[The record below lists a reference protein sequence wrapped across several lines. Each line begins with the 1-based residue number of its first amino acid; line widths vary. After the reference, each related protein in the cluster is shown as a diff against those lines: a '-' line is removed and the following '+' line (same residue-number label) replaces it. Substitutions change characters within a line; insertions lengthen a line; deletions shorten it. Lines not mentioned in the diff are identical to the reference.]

1 MVMNPQDEQM
11 NKPRGGLLGLFDKA
25 MKADEDTG
33 LSPLQNFAAALDP
46 LILKDLRGGE
56 GIRQQGVQ
64 RAATMSKNKT
74 VDMLRQQGR
83 NDLADAV
90 MNRTIGP
97 KEAFS
102 VMQSEKA
109 ADTAFQRQKDL
120 AAFSAGL
127 KAPAAPKLYSEFAKL
142 NADLQA
148 GNISKDQYNASVQ
161 SFLNKNKMSI
171 RPFRDINRK
180 KTKVVTVGSVKIGGD
195 NPISVQSMTNTLT
208 TDIEATINQ
217 INQITEAGGDLVR
230 VSCPDKEST
239 QALKKII
246 APKKN
251 LSFSENFF
259 HMCFGKVPEK
269 EIVKAFD
276 VSLIL
281 YAEHSFNVSTFT
293 ARTITSSLS
302 DIHGAITGAIAS
314 LKGPLHGGA
323 NEEVMHMM
331 KKIKKPENALKWI
344 NNALKNKEVVMGF
357 GHRVYKSGDS
367 RVPTMREYFGKVAKI
382 KKDKTFEKIYDIVEK
397 VMIKKKNIHPNVD
410 YPTGPTYHLMGFDT
424 DFFTP
429 IFVISRITGWS
440 AHIMEQ
446 HAANKLIRPL
456 AKYKGSKHRTVMQ
469 LNQR

>member
-1 MVMNPQDEQM
+1 MSDDI
-11 NKPRGGLLGLFDKA
+11 KKGLLGITV
-25 MKADEDTG
+25 DETEVSKVMPEINSLTYRG
-33 LSPLQNFAAALDP
+33 YAAQDLCAKCKFEEVAY
-46 LILKDLRGGE
+46 LILNGELPNKKQLKGFEKVERKERKLSKTLLDDIKKFPKKAHPMDVARTAVSIMGLEDKDTKDNSPKSNMRKVMR
-56 GIRQQGVQ
+56 IF
-64 RAATMSKNKT
+64 AKT
-74 VDMLRQQGR
+74 PV
-83 NDLADAV
+83 A
-90 MNRTIGP
+90 
-97 KEAFS
+97 
-102 VMQSEKA
+102 
-109 ADTAFQRQKDL
+109 L
-120 AAFSAGL
+120 AAF
-127 KAPAAPKLYSEFAKL
+127 YR
-142 NADLQA
+142 
-148 GNISKDQYNASVQ
+148 
-161 SFLNKNKMSI
+161 I
-171 RPFRDINRK
+171 RKGK
-180 KTKVVTVGSVKIGGD
+180 KVI
-195 NPISVQSMTNTLT
+195 P
-208 TDIEATINQ
+208 
-217 INQITEAGGDLVR
+217 
-230 VSCPDKEST
+230 
-239 QALKKII
+239 
-246 APKKN
+246 PKKK

-259 HMCFGKVPEK
+259 HMCFGKVPSK

-331 KKIKKPENALKWI
+331 NKIKKPENALNWI
-344 NNALKNKEVVMGF
+344 NKALDNKDVVMGF

-382 KKDKTFEKIYDIVEK
+382 KKDKKFEKIYDIVEK
-397 VMIKKKNIHPNVD
+397 VMIDRKNIHPNVD

-440 AHIMEQ
+440 AHIIEQ

-456 AKYKGSKHRTVMQ
+456 ASYKGSKYRKVIR

>member
-1 MVMNPQDEQM
+1 MTEDI
-11 NKPRGGLLGLFDKA
+11 KKGLLGIVV
-25 MKADEDTG
+25 DETEVSKVMPEINSLTYRG
-33 LSPLQNFAAALDP
+33 YAAQDLCAKCKFEEVAY
-46 LILKDLRGGE
+46 LILNGELPDNKQLKSFEKIERKERKLSKSLLDSIKNFPKKSHPMDVARTAVSIMGLEDKETKDNSPKANMRKVMR
-56 GIRQQGVQ
+56 IF
-64 RAATMSKNKT
+64 AKT
-74 VDMLRQQGR
+74 
-83 NDLADAV
+83 
-90 MNRTIGP
+90 P
-97 KEAFS
+97 
-102 VMQSEKA
+102 
-109 ADTAFQRQKDL
+109 TAL
-120 AAFSAGL
+120 AAFYRL
-127 KAPAAPKLYSEFAKL
+127 
-142 NADLQA
+142 
-148 GNISKDQYNASVQ
+148 
-161 SFLNKNKMSI
+161 
-171 RPFRDINRK
+171 RK
-180 KTKVVTVGSVKIGGD
+180 G
-195 NPISVQSMTNTLT
+195 
-208 TDIEATINQ
+208 
-217 INQITEAGGDLVR
+217 
-230 VSCPDKEST
+230 
-239 QALKKII
+239 KKII
-246 APKKN
+246 SPKSN

-259 HMCFGKVPEK
+259 YMCFGKVPKK

-331 KKIKKPENALKWI
+331 NKIKKPENALKWI
-344 NNALKNKEVVMGF
+344 NTALDNKDVVMGF

-382 KKDKTFEKIYDIVEK
+382 KKDKKFEKIYDIVEK
-397 VMIKKKNIHPNVD
+397 VMIERKNIHPNVD

-440 AHIMEQ
+440 AHIIEQ

-456 AKYKGSKHRTVMQ
+456 ASYKGNQHRKVLQ

>member
-1 MVMNPQDEQM
+1 MSDDI
-11 NKPRGGLLGLFDKA
+11 KKGLLGIIV
-25 MKADEDTG
+25 DETEISKVMPEINSLTYRGYAAQD
-33 LSPLQNFAAALDP
+33 LCARCNFEEVAY
-46 LILKDLRGGE
+46 LILNKELPNKKQLKE
-56 GIRQQGVQ
+56 FKKELSKEI
-64 RAATMSKNKT
+64 TLSKNLIDILKKIPKNSHPMDVART
-74 VDMLRQQGR
+74 
-83 NDLADAV
+83 AV
-90 MNRTIGP
+90 
-97 KEAFS
+97 S
-102 VMQSEKA
+102 VMGLEDKETKDNSPKA
-109 ADTAFQRQKDL
+109 NLRKAIRIFAKTPTAL
-120 AAFSAGL
+120 AAFYRL
-127 KAPAAPKLYSEFAKL
+127 
-142 NADLQA
+142 
-148 GNISKDQYNASVQ
+148 
-161 SFLNKNKMSI
+161 
-171 RPFRDINRK
+171 RK
-180 KTKVVTVGSVKIGGD
+180 G
-195 NPISVQSMTNTLT
+195 
-208 TDIEATINQ
+208 
-217 INQITEAGGDLVR
+217 
-230 VSCPDKEST
+230 
-239 QALKKII
+239 KKII
-246 APKKN
+246 APKKKFN
-251 LSFSENFF
+251 FSENFF

-344 NNALKNKEVVMGF
+344 TKALRNKDVVMGF

-367 RVPTMREYFGKVAKI
+367 RVPTMREYFKRVAII

-397 VMIKKKNIHPNVD
+397 VMIKEKNIFPNVD

-456 AKYKGSKHRTVMQ
+456 ASYKGSKHRKVIQ

>member
-1 MVMNPQDEQM
+1 MSEEI
-11 NKPRGGLLGLFDKA
+11 KKGLLGIVV
-25 MKADEDTG
+25 DETEVSKVMPEINSLTYRG
-33 LSPLQNFAAALDP
+33 YAAQDLCEYCRFEEVAY
-46 LILKDLRGGE
+46 LILNKDLPNSIQLKQFEKEEKNNRE
-56 GIRQQGVQ
+56 L
-64 RAATMSKNKT
+64 SKNLYEIIKHMPKKSHPMDVART
-74 VDMLRQQGR
+74 
-83 NDLADAV
+83 AV
-90 MNRTIGP
+90 
-97 KEAFS
+97 S
-102 VMQSEKA
+102 VMGLEDKETSDSSPDANMRKA
-109 ADTAFQRQKDL
+109 LRIFAKTPTAL
-120 AAFSAGL
+120 AAF
-127 KAPAAPKLYSEFAKL
+127 YR
-142 NADLQA
+142 
-148 GNISKDQYNASVQ
+148 
-161 SFLNKNKMSI
+161 I
-171 RPFRDINRK
+171 RK
-180 KTKVVTVGSVKIGGD
+180 G
-195 NPISVQSMTNTLT
+195 Q
-208 TDIEATINQ
+208 
-217 INQITEAGGDLVR
+217 
-230 VSCPDKEST
+230 
-239 QALKKII
+239 KII
-246 APKKN
+246 KPKKD
-251 LSFSENFF
+251 LSFAENFF
-259 HMCFGKVPEK
+259 YMCFGKVPRK

-331 KKIKKPENALKWI
+331 RKIKKPENALKWI
-344 NNALKNKEVVMGF
+344 NNALKNKDVVMGF

-397 VMIKKKNIHPNVD
+397 VMIKKKNIYPNVD

-456 AKYKGSKHRTVMQ
+456 AKYKGSKHRKVLE
-469 LNQR
+469 LNYR

>member
-1 MVMNPQDEQM
+1 MSDDI
-11 NKPRGGLLGLFDKA
+11 KKGLLGIIV
-25 MKADEDTG
+25 DETEISKVMPEINSLTYRG
-33 LSPLQNFAAALDP
+33 YAAQDLCARCDFEEVAY
-46 LILKDLRGGE
+46 LILNKELPKKNQLKQFVKDLTKE
-56 GIRQQGVQ
+56 
-64 RAATMSKNKT
+64 RALSKNLIEILKRIPKNSHPMDVART
-74 VDMLRQQGR
+74 
-83 NDLADAV
+83 AV
-90 MNRTIGP
+90 
-97 KEAFS
+97 S
-102 VMQSEKA
+102 VMGLEDKESKDNSPKA
-109 ADTAFQRQKDL
+109 NLRKTLRIFAKTPTAL
-120 AAFSAGL
+120 AAFYRL
-127 KAPAAPKLYSEFAKL
+127 
-142 NADLQA
+142 
-148 GNISKDQYNASVQ
+148 
-161 SFLNKNKMSI
+161 
-171 RPFRDINRK
+171 RK
-180 KTKVVTVGSVKIGGD
+180 G
-195 NPISVQSMTNTLT
+195 
-208 TDIEATINQ
+208 
-217 INQITEAGGDLVR
+217 
-230 VSCPDKEST
+230 
-239 QALKKII
+239 KKII
-246 APKKN
+246 TPKKN

-344 NNALKNKEVVMGF
+344 TKALKNKDVVMGF

-367 RVPTMREYFGKVAKI
+367 RVPTMREYFKRVAII

-397 VMIKKKNIHPNVD
+397 VMIKEKNIYPNVD

-456 AKYKGSKHRTVMQ
+456 ASYKGQKHRKVLE